1 MIVENKNPDYCR
13 DYPVGEELAIAVVNA
28 RDIVKPNDLDDPSA
42 TCWIKMSEI
51 SVEGLRQAFLDPGSR
66 IRLNPQEGELET
78 QDHAELVAITWE
90 GGFLDGAA
98 VHFNPNLNVLLG
110 GRGAGKST
118 VIESVRYVL
127 GLEPIGEDALKA
139 QQGIVRQVL
148 RSGTKISLRV
158 RISARHHVNIQ
169 LNVLSRTRR

>member
-13 DYPVGEELAIAVVNA
+13 DLPVDEELAIAVVNA
-28 RDIVKPNDLDDPSA
+28 RDIVKPHDLDDPSA

-98 VHFNPNLNVLLG
+98 VHFQP
-110 GRGAGKST
+110 
-118 VIESVRYVL
+118 
-127 GLEPIGEDALKA
+127 EP
-139 QQGIVRQVL
+139 
-148 RSGTKISLRV
+148 
-158 RISARHHVNIQ
+158 
-169 LNVLSRTRR
+169 